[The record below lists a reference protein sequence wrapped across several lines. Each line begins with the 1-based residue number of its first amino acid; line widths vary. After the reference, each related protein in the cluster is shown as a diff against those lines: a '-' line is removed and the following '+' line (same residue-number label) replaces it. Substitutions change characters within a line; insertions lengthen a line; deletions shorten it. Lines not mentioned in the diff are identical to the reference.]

1 MKTTIIIDLEVYN
14 NVLLLRLYRSKYEL
28 THKETSVKKQRAAAA
43 AKAAAYTY
51 L

>member
-14 NVLLLRLYRSKYEL
+14 NVLLLLLYRSKYELL

-43 AKAAAYTY
+43 KAAAYTY

>member
-14 NVLLLRLYRSKYEL
+14 NVLLLLYRSKYEL

-43 AKAAAYTY
+43 KAAAYTY

>member
-1 MKTTIIIDLEVYN
+1 MKTTIIDLEVYN

-28 THKETSVKKQRAAAA
+28 THKETSVKKQRAAA
-43 AKAAAYTY
+43 KAAAYTY

>member
-14 NVLLLRLYRSKYEL
+14 NVLLLLLLYRSKYEL
-28 THKETSVKKQRAAAA
+28 THKETSVKKQRAAA
-43 AKAAAYTY
+43 KAAAYTY

>member
-14 NVLLLRLYRSKYEL
+14 NVLLLLLLLYRSKYEL
-28 THKETSVKKQRAAAA
+28 THKETSVKKQRAAA
-43 AKAAAYTY
+43 KAAAYTY

>member
-14 NVLLLRLYRSKYEL
+14 NVLLLLLYRSKYEL
-28 THKETSVKKQRAAAA
+28 THKETSVKKQRTAA